1 MATTK
6 VGIID
11 TKKEA
16 VKQTHRENFEV
27 MRPFVSFSYKAVKAI
42 GITLIT
48 IVKASTSLLK
58 PDGSSVKAGKL
69 IIQYIDHE

>member
-6 VGIID
+6 AEIID
-11 TKKEA
+11 PKKEA
-16 VKQTHRENFEV
+16 VKQTHRENWEV

-42 GITLIT
+42 GITLIA

-58 PDGSSVKAGKL
+58 PGHTSVKRR
-69 IIQYIDHE
+69 